1 MLCEII
7 IYRVDAAYVISVL
20 YYQGR
25 IENYQSPLDLDAV
38 STVDARLDGSEAD
51 SKSKYLHEILA
62 PGAEAGDQV
71 LRVRRCRDQQQQQQ
85 PERGHSAYRAVQAGG
100 DIPARG
106 LARE

>member
-1 MLCEII
+1 MLH
-7 IYRVDAAYVISVL
+7 RYVISVL

-25 IENYQSPLDLDAV
+25 IENYQSQLDLDAV
-38 STVDARLDGSEAD
+38 STVDARSDGSGPD

-85 PERGHSAYRAVQAGG
+85 AERGHSAYRAVQASASKSSIRSKSEGS
-100 DIPARG
+100 
-106 LARE
+106 

>member
-25 IENYQSPLDLDAV
+25 IENYQSQLDLDAV
-38 STVDARLDGSEAD
+38 STVDARLDGSGPD

-71 LRVRRCRDQQQQQQ
+71 LRVRRCRDQQQQQ
-85 PERGHSAYRAVQAGG
+85 PEGGHSAYRAVQAGG